1 MSYDDERVVELDD
14 DLPVLVEQTRDDTPA
29 SWGERERESSNDERL
44 LEERPPHWD

>member
-1 MSYDDERVVELDD
+1 VSDDDDRVVELED

-29 SWGERERESSNDERL
+29 GWSERDSSNDERL